1 MEASGRVRH
10 RVLPLDEIPEGGGVL
25 VEIGERDIGI
35 FKVDGELRAYEN
47 RCLHQGGPVCTGTI
61 LGRTRLILN
70 DVGEVLAEV
79 DDDGEKRLVCPWHG
93 WEYDLAT
100 GELAHDRRYRLRR
113 HEVLVEDG
121 IVYVE
126 A

>member
-1 MEASGRVRH
+1 MEASDRVRH
-10 RVLPLDEIPEGGGVL
+10 RVVPVDEIPEDGGVL
-25 VEIGERDIGI
+25 VEIGDRDIGI
-35 FKVDGELRAYEN
+35 FKVHGELYAYEN

-61 LGRTRLILN
+61 LGRTRLVLN
-70 DVGEVLAEV
+70 DVGEVLREV
-79 DDDGEKRLVCPWHG
+79 DDDNEKRLICPWHG
-93 WEYDLAT
+93 WEYELTT

-121 IVYVE
+121 VVYVE